1 MGAASSDLRGTTRP
15 MHVRVK
21 LFSRFRE
28 YLPSEARGEAKVEL
42 HDGATV
48 ADLLDHLSIVQRVK
62 LITINDEPQ
71 SDREQLLY
79 DGDIVRIFPVVV
91 GG

>member
-1 MGAASSDLRGTTRP
+1 

>member
-1 MGAASSDLRGTTRP
+1 

-42 HDGATV
+42 QDGATV

>member
-1 MGAASSDLRGTTRP
+1 
-15 MHVRVK
+15 MHVHIK
-21 LFSRFRE
+21 LSSRFRE
-28 YLPSEARGEAKVEL
+28 HLPREARGEASVEL

-62 LITINDEPQ
+62 LITINDEPET
-71 SDREQLLY
+71 DREQMLH

>member
-1 MGAASSDLRGTTRP
+1 
-15 MHVRVK
+15 MHVHVK

-28 YLPSEARGEAKVEL
+28 YLPREARGETSVEL

-62 LITINDEPQ
+62 LITINDQPETN
-71 SDREQLLY
+71 REQILH
-79 DGDIVRIFPVVV
+79 DGDTVRIFPVVV

>member
-1 MGAASSDLRGTTRP
+1 
-15 MHVRVK
+15 
-21 LFSRFRE
+21 
-28 YLPSEARGEAKVEL
+28 
-42 HDGATV
+42 
-48 ADLLDHLSIVQRVK
+48 VK